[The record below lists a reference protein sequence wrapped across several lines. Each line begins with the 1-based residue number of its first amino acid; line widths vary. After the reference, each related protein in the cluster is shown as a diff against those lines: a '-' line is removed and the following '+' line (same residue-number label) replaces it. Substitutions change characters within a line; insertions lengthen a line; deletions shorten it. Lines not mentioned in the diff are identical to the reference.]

1 MSTTVVFQRFV
12 GETACQLLLAAPE
25 RSAELGLEGGIRLDA
40 ALMLFRRERL
50 FIDQLATTMV
60 RLETA
65 SHVTPRDHIGPAL
78 ERRSR
83 KPFGCDP

>member
-12 GETACQLLLAAPE
+12 GETACQLLLAAP
-25 RSAELGLEGGIRLDA
+25 SA
-40 ALMLFRRERL
+40 ALSWAWKAASELVLFRRERL

-65 SHVTPRDHIGPAL
+65 GHVTPRDHIGPAL